1 MSYKKRTKV
10 QMDLL
15 IADLEE
21 YLKQNKDEDRNAL
34 KTLRNYHLKK
44 GHMEQEGRLYKTWET
59 SAFNKETQKWETAT
73 NHGYDYSPVPEE
85 QVDDLFPVS
94 YTHLTLPTIALLC
107 RSRWS
112 PYH

>member
-1 MSYKKRTKV
+1 MAYKKRTKV

-44 GHMEQEGRLYKTWET
+44 GHMEQEGRLYKTWEV
-59 SAFNKETQKWETAT
+59 SAFNPKT
-73 NHGYDYSPVPEE
+73 EE
-85 QVDDLFPVS
+85 
-94 YTHLTLPTIALLC
+94 
-107 RSRWS
+107 
-112 PYH
+112 